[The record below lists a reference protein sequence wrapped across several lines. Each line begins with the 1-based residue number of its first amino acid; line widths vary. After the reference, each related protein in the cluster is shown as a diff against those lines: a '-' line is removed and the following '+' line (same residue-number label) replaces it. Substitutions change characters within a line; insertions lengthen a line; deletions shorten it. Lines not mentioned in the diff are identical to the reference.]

1 VVTDVEVKTCLA
13 DAARRRRGPVDIS
26 WDEQAARRVG
36 HYNERMPPA
45 LSERSESKGPAGPL
59 DGLTVLDL
67 TRVLSGPY
75 CTMLLADMGARVI
88 KIEQPGRGDETRA
101 WGPPFVAGESA
112 YFLSINRNKESVTLD
127 FKQPGG
133 RKALDRLVDRADV
146 LVENF
151 RPGTLDRLGLG
162 YDSLA
167 ATHPRLVYCSI
178 SGFGQTGPRRHQ
190 AGYDA
195 VMQAEG
201 GLMSV
206 TGAADGP
213 AFRVGVAIADLVAG
227 LLAAQGIVLALYS
240 RDRTGRGQQVDVGM
254 LDGVISLLTYHAS
267 MHLTTATMS
276 QRVGNRHAT
285 IAPYDTFTASDGEL
299 FLAVGNDDQFRR
311 FCDVTG
317 LQSLLADERFANNP
331 ARVVHHRE
339 LRQRLV
345 PILRQHTR
353 DHWSAV
359 LTKAGVPCGAVRD
372 VPDALSDPQLAA
384 RHMIEAVEHAAAGTL
399 KVLGVPIK
407 LSETPGSVRTAP
419 PTLGQHT
426 AQVLAELGMT
436 LDDVEERRSVRL

>member
-1 VVTDVEVKTCLA
+1 
-13 DAARRRRGPVDIS
+13 
-26 WDEQAARRVG
+26 
-36 HYNERMPPA
+36 MPPA
-45 LSERSESKGPAGPL
+45 LSERSESNGPSGPL
-59 DGLTVLDL
+59 AGLTVLDL

-127 FKQPGG
+127 FKQPAA
-133 RKALDRLVDRADV
+133 RAALDRLLQRADV

-162 YDSLA
+162 YEA
-167 ATHPRLVYCSI
+167 VKATHPRLVYASI
-178 SGFGQTGPRRHQ
+178 SGFGQTGPRKQQ

-254 LDGVISLLTYHAS
+254 LDGVVSLLTYHAS

-285 IAPYDTFTASDGEL
+285 IAPYDTFSAADGEL

-317 LQSLLADERFANNP
+317 LQALLDEERFATNP
-331 ARVVHHRE
+331 SRVVHHRE
-339 LRQRLV
+339 LRERLAPV
-345 PILRQHTR
+345 LQAQTR
-353 DHWSAV
+353 AHWNEVMAR
-359 LTKAGVPCGAVRD
+359 AGVPCGAVRD
-372 VPDALSDPQLAA
+372 VPDALADPQVAA
-384 RHMIEAVEHAAAGTL
+384 RNMIEAVEHATAGTL

-426 AQVLAELGMT
+426 TQVLSEIGLTRDEIDAL
-436 LDDVEERRSVRL
+436 RRTSAI

>member
-1 VVTDVEVKTCLA
+1 
-13 DAARRRRGPVDIS
+13 
-26 WDEQAARRVG
+26 
-36 HYNERMPPA
+36 MPP
-45 LSERSESKGPAGPL
+45 SGPL
-59 DGLTVLDL
+59 AGLTVLDL

-75 CTMLLADMGARVI
+75 CTMLLADMEARVI

-133 RKALDRLVDRADV
+133 RAALGRLLDRADV

-162 YDSLA
+162 YDTVKT
-167 ATHPRLVYCSI
+167 THPRVIYCSI

-240 RDRTGRGQQVDVGM
+240 RDRTGRGQHVDVGM
-254 LDGVISLLTYHAS
+254 LDGVVSLLTYHAS

-285 IAPYDTFTASDGEL
+285 IAPYDTFSAADGEL

-311 FCDVTG
+311 FCEATE
-317 LQSLLADERFANNP
+317 LQTLLDDERFATNP

-339 LRQRLV
+339 LRERLV
-345 PILRQHTR
+345 PVLREHSR
-353 DHWSAV
+353 AHWNDV
-359 LTKAGVPCGAVRD
+359 LGGAGVPCGAVRD
-372 VPDALSDPQLAA
+372 VPDALSDPQLVA
-384 RHMIEAVEHAAAGTL
+384 RNMIEAVEHAAAGTL

-426 AQVLAELGMT
+426 TQVLAELGMMH
-436 LDDVEERRSVRL
+436 DEIEELRRANAI

>member
-1 VVTDVEVKTCLA
+1 
-13 DAARRRRGPVDIS
+13 
-26 WDEQAARRVG
+26 
-36 HYNERMPPA
+36 MPA
-45 LSERSESKGPAGPL
+45 NGPL
-59 DGLTVLDL
+59 AGLTVLDL

-127 FKQPGG
+127 FKQPAA
-133 RKALDRLVDRADV
+133 RAALTRLLDRADV

-162 YDSLA
+162 YETVKD
-167 ATHPRLVYCSI
+167 THPRLVYASI
-178 SGFGQTGPRRHQ
+178 SGFGQTGPRRQQ

-254 LDGVISLLTYHAS
+254 LDGVVSLLTYHAS

-285 IAPYDTFTASDGEL
+285 IAPYDTFSAADGEL

-311 FCDVTG
+311 FCEATG
-317 LQSLLADERFANNP
+317 LQALLREDRFATNP
-331 ARVVHHRE
+331 SRVVHHRE
-339 LRQRLV
+339 LRERLAPV
-345 PILRQHTR
+345 LKEQSRA
-353 DHWSAV
+353 HWTDV
-359 LTKAGVPCGAVRD
+359 LTRAGVPCGAVRD
-372 VPDALSDPQLAA
+372 VPDALSDPQLVA
-384 RHMIEAVEHAAAGTL
+384 RQMIEAVEHAAAGTL

-426 AQVLAELGMT
+426 AQVLGELGLT
-436 LDDVEERRSVRL
+436 LDEIEGLRRTKAI

>member
-1 VVTDVEVKTCLA
+1 
-13 DAARRRRGPVDIS
+13 
-26 WDEQAARRVG
+26 
-36 HYNERMPPA
+36 MPD
-45 LSERSESKGPAGPL
+45 GPL
-59 DGLTVLDL
+59 AGLTVLDL

-112 YFLSINRNKESVTLD
+112 YFLSINRNKESVALD

-133 RKALDRLVDRADV
+133 RKALDRLLDRADI

-151 RPGTLDRLGLG
+151 RPGTLERVGLG
-162 YDSLA
+162 YTAVA

-178 SGFGQTGPRRHQ
+178 SGFGQTGPRRNE

-213 AFRVGVAIADLVAG
+213 AYRVGVAIADLVAG
-227 LLAAQGIVLALYS
+227 LLAAQGIVLALYA

-254 LDGVISLLTYHAS
+254 LDGVVSLLTYHAS
-267 MHLTTATMS
+267 MYLTAATKS

-285 IAPYDTFTASDGEL
+285 IAPYDTFSAADGEL

-311 FCDVTG
+311 FCEVTG
-317 LQSLLADERFANNP
+317 LQELLVDERFATNP

-339 LRQRLV
+339 LRARLA
-345 PILRQHTR
+345 PILQEHTR
-353 DHWSAV
+353 AHWSGV
-359 LTKAGVPCGAVRD
+359 LTRAGVPCGAVRD
-372 VPDALSDPQLAA
+372 VPDALSDPQLVA
-384 RHMIEAVEHAAAGTL
+384 RQMIEAVEHAAAGTIR
-399 KVLGVPIK
+399 VLGVPIK

-419 PTLGQHT
+419 PVLGQHT
-426 AQVLAELGMT
+426 AQVLAEIGMT
-436 LDDVEERRSVRL
+436 LDDIDGRRSAAT

>member
-1 VVTDVEVKTCLA
+1 MPLA
-13 DAARRRRGPVDIS
+13 P
-26 WDEQAARRVG
+26 
-36 HYNERMPPA
+36 
-45 LSERSESKGPAGPL
+45 SERSESKGGGPL
-59 DGLTVLDL
+59 AGLTVLDL

-75 CTMLLADMGARVI
+75 CTMLMGARVI

-133 RKALDRLVDRADV
+133 RQALDRLLDRADV

-162 YDSLA
+162 YAGVA
-167 ATHPRLVYCSI
+167 ATHPGLVYCSI
-178 SGFGQTGPRRHQ
+178 SGFGQTGPRRNQ

-206 TGAADGP
+206 TGPADGP
-213 AFRVGVAIADLVAG
+213 AYRVGVAVADLVAG

-254 LDGVISLLTYHAS
+254 LDGVVSLLTYHAS
-267 MHLTTATMS
+267 MHLTTATIS

-285 IAPYDTFTASDGEL
+285 IAPYDTFSANDGEL

-311 FCDVTG
+311 FCAATG
-317 LQSLLADERFANNP
+317 QQALLSDERFATNP
-331 ARVVHHRE
+331 SRVVHHRE
-339 LRQRLV
+339 LRERLA
-345 PILRQHTR
+345 PIMRQQSRAYWNEQLTR
-353 DHWSAV
+353 
-359 LTKAGVPCGAVRD
+359 AGVPCGSVRD
-372 VPDALSDPQLAA
+372 VPDALSDPQLIA
-384 RHMIEAVEHAAAGTL
+384 RGMIESVEHAAAGMI

-407 LSETPGSVRTAP
+407 LSETPGSVRSAP

-426 AQVLAELGMT
+426 AQVLAEIGMT
-436 LDDVEERRSVRL
+436 IGEIEDLRRASAI